1 MSKLRHG
8 IRRAFGAAAAVSIV
22 AVVATADPTSASTA
36 STQPVFAVAAVLSG
50 SPDDAYVNE
59 SIADAL
65 DALREADLVDGHTY
79 DYAISSPDPAAAADR
94 IMQLGSEPWGAV
106 VVAGPYE
113 DAVLAAATA
122 HPQRAFVYLP
132 PAEPD
137 AGLELPVNVSV
148 ITPDAE
154 EGGAVLGA
162 IAGALDPARIR
173 ILWNDVES
181 VTPPGRLFNEGFV
194 ASAPAQA
201 TVDVAAPLGDLG
213 TIDLLVV
220 NRALSADDAA
230 SIAANDVPLL
240 GNAADLS
247 DVTDRVVATSV
258 YRWDLPLREIIL
270 GVAAGDLGGNMHRL
284 DLANGGLEIRIG
296 DGSADHAT
304 VEAAAAAAI
313 AEIVPPTTTPPTTTP
328 APATAAPTTPDTQPD
343 ATQPATGGGGTA
355 APATT
360 VPVTAPS
367 TAPPTAPATPAPTNP
382 PAPSAG
388 GCDGMGVGTANQW
401 RANAG
406 VAPLSAAGLGA
417 CSWAQQLAQNQ
428 SLSHAGGQPGEVVY
442 SGYSCGEAWSGWA
455 GSPSHYAVI
464 VSADYSLG
472 DFQCVTDSNGVVW
485 AVGRLSW

>member
-8 IRRAFGAAAAVSIV
+8 IRRAIGAAAAVSIV
-22 AVVATADPTSASTA
+22 AVVATAEPTSASTA
-36 STQPVFAVAAVLSG
+36 IAQPVFAVAAVLSG

-79 DYAISSPDPAAAADR
+79 DYAISSPDAAAAADR

-106 VVAGPYE
+106 LVAGPYE

-132 PAEPD
+132 PEVPD
-137 AGLELPVNVSV
+137 AGLELPANVSV
-148 ITPDAE
+148 ITPNAE

-173 ILWNDVES
+173 ILWNEVES

-194 ASAPAQA
+194 ASVPAPA

-213 TIDLLVV
+213 AVDLLVV

-240 GNAADLS
+240 GNATDLS
-247 DVTDRVVATSV
+247 DLTDRVVATSV
-258 YRWDLPLREIIL
+258 YRWDLALREIIR
-270 GVAAGDLGGNMHRL
+270 GVADGDLGGNVHRL

-296 DGSADHAT
+296 ERSADHAT

-313 AEIVPPTTTPPTTTP
+313 SVIVPPTTTPPTTAP
-328 APATAAPTTPDTQPD
+328 APATSAATTPDAQPNP
-343 ATQPATGGGGTA
+343 TQPAPAPGVGGTA
-355 APATT
+355 APATAPT
-360 VPVTAPS
+360 TAP
-367 TAPPTAPATPAPTNP
+367 ATAPATPAPTNP
-382 PAPSAG
+382 PAPSGG
-388 GCDGMGVGTANQW
+388 GCEGMGVGTANQW
-401 RANAG
+401 RADAG

-417 CSWAQQLAQNQ
+417 CSWAQQLAQAQ
-428 SLSHAGGQPGEVVY
+428 ALSHAGGQPGEVVY
-442 SGYSCGEAWSGWA
+442 SGYSCSEAWSGWA
-455 GSPSHYAVI
+455 GSPSHYSVI
-464 VSADYSLG
+464 VSSNYSLG